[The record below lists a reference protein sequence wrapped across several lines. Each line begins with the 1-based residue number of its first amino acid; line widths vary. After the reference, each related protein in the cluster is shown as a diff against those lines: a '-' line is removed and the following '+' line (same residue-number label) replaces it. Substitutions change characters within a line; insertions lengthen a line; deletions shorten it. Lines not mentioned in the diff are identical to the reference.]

1 MACPA
6 AIVSQETRFSLPSR
20 CSTTTSMLSVIRVP
34 SSRFSVPGSQFSVL
48 SSQKNQ
54 LLALGSQLLTTP
66 QTSVILS
73 GARIARSGIRAE
85 SKDPYPNSTD
95 RTMRKAP
102 FVVVVGHSRSQHP
115 HFILQLLYQLLRH
128 FGRRAFQKLRV
139 L

>member
-1 MACPA
+1 MASPA
-6 AIVSQETRFSLPSR
+6 ASVSQETRFSLPSR
-20 CSTTTSMLSVIRVP
+20 GSTTTSMLSVIRVP
-34 SSRFSVPGSQFSVL
+34 SSRFSVL

-102 FVVVVGHSRSQHP
+102 VVVVVGHSRSQHP

-128 FGRRAFQKLRV
+128 FGRRAFQKLCI